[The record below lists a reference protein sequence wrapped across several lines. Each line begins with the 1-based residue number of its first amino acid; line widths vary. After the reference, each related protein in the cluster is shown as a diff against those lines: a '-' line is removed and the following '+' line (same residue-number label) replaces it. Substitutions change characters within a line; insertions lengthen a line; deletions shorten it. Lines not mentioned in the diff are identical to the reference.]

1 MELPLILSG
10 PILRRV
16 EPGLVSVWVA
26 LSKAC
31 SAQLSLFEGFA
42 KAGDTPKF
50 SRDADRADTIPIGEK
65 LHIAVVMIKLTG
77 ADVLKPGQIYSY
89 NISLSEK
96 TGSAKHDLKSLNLLK
111 DDVLSTTPVEKRRLA
126 LGYALDQ
133 LPSFALPPDKLT
145 DLKIVHGSCRIQ
157 VSGLSDALPWV
168 DDLIK
173 EKFQDPNQRI
183 HQLLLAGDQIYADD
197 VERRVLPQMIA
208 LGQELLAKREFLPTN
223 EPSGLAAK
231 FSLADEKNFPV
242 GMRKNLVLSE
252 ARMTT
257 VDNHSHLL
265 SFGEFAAM
273 YLFAW
278 NNELWQPAAIK
289 DFDDTIAEFRTN
301 YNAKVPDTVL
311 PLFRRRDD
319 KNQPKIVDALLRRF
333 TDFAFKTL
341 TAEEL
346 KSAIKKKDDFD
357 PVVRDPLDTDTLQ
370 SGKLPAQGSPV
381 RAAFPKI
388 YTFAEGLTA
397 GELVKFKDFVQQLKD
412 DLGGLY
418 KVTLDR
424 GKANCVEA
432 LRNQHKIRRAMA
444 NVPTYMMW
452 DDHEVTDDWN
462 LNPMWRDRVMT
473 NPLGRACVRNGML
486 AFALFQGWGND
497 PEKYTQGKPK
507 RLLELAAK
515 LYTGTSTATTQQT
528 ANDEIEQ
535 LFGLNRR
542 TVDVAKFDE
551 QLSWHFS
558 VPGTRHLV
566 LALDNRTQRNWVTRG
581 GPPTNIILDAI
592 EKQIPAGPLPQGK
605 EVLIVV
611 APLPVLGPPMFDEL
625 IAPLAYRAFDL
636 KEIIANGNE
645 NLRGM
650 PGTNPDAIEAWAFDP
665 KATEALLKR
674 LEPYRKVVLLSGD
687 VHYGSSQVMS
697 YWKNTDSDA
706 DPSRFVQFTS
716 SGFKKVL
723 PEYLRDIDLRLS
735 RAQRLI
741 RAEINAERLGWNTKA
756 DVLNDKAKQ
765 AVPALRSRLEEEPM
779 LLPAYGWPEGT
790 AVKAATPP
798 DWSWRIKVLLDERPE
813 FNGQPYEPDKER
825 PEAAKPPSAGIDI
838 VSTPV
843 PNPSFRNNF
852 ADAYRRLVAR
862 HHRSFDIMRNG
873 RQLCVGN
880 NLGLIHFKL
889 LKDAQN
895 QDILHAIQELHTV
908 FPYELPNASE
918 DHQPFTTHK
927 ARLTG
932 DPAEKRPVLRGQ
944 P

>member
-1 MELPLILSG
+1 VELPLILSG

-31 SAQLSLFEGFA
+31 SVQLSLFEGLA
-42 KAGDTPKF
+42 KAGDIPKF
-50 SRDADRADTIPIGEK
+50 SRDTDKADTIAIGDK
-65 LHIAVVMIKLTG
+65 LHITVVMMKLTG
-77 ADVLKPGQIYSY
+77 TDVLKPGQLYSY
-89 NISLSEK
+89 TLNFTEK
-96 TGSAKHDLKSLNLLK
+96 VGGAKSDLKSLGLLQDNL
-111 DDVLSTTPVEKRRLA
+111 LSTTPLEKRRLA
-126 LGYALDQ
+126 LGYAQNQ
-133 LPSFALPPDKLT
+133 LPGFSLPPDKLT
-145 DLKIVHGSCRIQ
+145 DLKIIHGSCRIQ
-157 VSGLSDALPWV
+157 VNGLADALPWV

-223 EPSGLAAK
+223 EPNGLTAK
-231 FSLADEKNFPV
+231 FNVADEKNFPV
-242 GMRKNLVLSE
+242 GMRKHLVLSE

-265 SFGEFAAM
+265 SLGELAAM
-273 YLFAW
+273 YLYAW

-311 PLFRRRDD
+311 PVFRRRDD
-319 KNQPKIVDALLRRF
+319 KNQPKIADALLRRF

-341 TAEEL
+341 TADEL

-357 PVVRDPLDTDTLQ
+357 PLVRDPIETDTLQ
-370 SGKLPAQGSPV
+370 FGKLPAQGSPV
-381 RAAFPKI
+381 RTAFPKV
-388 YTFAEGLTA
+388 YTFADGLTA
-397 GELVKFKDFVQQLKD
+397 EELGKFKDFMQQLKD

-418 KVTLDR
+418 KVALDR
-424 GKANCVEA
+424 GRDNCLEA
-432 LRNQHKIRRAMA
+432 FKNQHKIRRAMA

-507 RLLELAAK
+507 RLLELASQ
-515 LYTGTSTATTQQT
+515 LYSATSTATTQQT

-535 LFGLNRR
+535 LLGLNRR
-542 TVDVAKFDE
+542 TVDVTKFDD

-566 LALDNRTQRNWVTRG
+566 VALDNRTQRNWITRG
-581 GPPTNIILDAI
+581 GPPTNIILDVI
-592 EKQIPAGPLPQGK
+592 EKQIPAGPLPSGK
-605 EVLIVV
+605 EVLIVI

-625 IAPLAYRAFDL
+625 IAPLAYRVFDVVEMI
-636 KEIIANGNE
+636 KNGNE

-687 VHYGSSQVMS
+687 VHYGSAQVMS
-697 YWKNTDSDA
+697 YWKRSDPDT

-723 PEYLRDIDLRLS
+723 PDYLRDIDLRLS
-735 RAQRLI
+735 RAQQLI
-741 RAEINAERLGWNTKA
+741 RAHINAERLAWNAKA
-756 DVLNDKAKQ
+756 DVLNEMAQQ
-765 AVPALRSRLEEEPM
+765 AVPALRTRLEEEPM
-779 LLPAYGWPEGT
+779 LLPAYGWPEGI
-790 AVKAATPP
+790 AVKPNMPP

-813 FNGQPYEPDKER
+813 FNGQPYEPEKER

-838 VSTPV
+838 VSASG
-843 PNPSFRNNF
+843 PNPSFRSDF
-852 ADAYRRLVAR
+852 ADGYRRLVAR
-862 HHRSFDIMRNG
+862 HHRSFDLMRNG
-873 RQLCVGN
+873 RQLCIGS
-880 NLGLIHFKL
+880 NLGLIHFKII
-889 LKDAQN
+889 KDAQN
-895 QDILHAIQELHTV
+895 HDVLHAIQELRTV

-918 DHQPFTTHK
+918 DHQPFTVHK

-932 DPAEKRPVLRGQ
+932 DPSETRPVLRGQ